1 MASTARRTV
10 GTLTGALLLLVAT
23 AQAALAHE
31 EIAPATVETGKPVF
45 LTLSAAND
53 TDSPITRIAVTVPEG
68 AEIGEATRSPAGWKA
83 AESGATVT
91 WTGGALA
98 PKTWLQYGFELE
110 QAAQPGTLTFTVA
123 MTSGG
128 ETEEAR
134 VPVSVVA
141 AGTVG
146 QAPTP
151 SVTAT
156 PASAANAADAAD
168 RARGHANLALVL
180 GAAGLLLGLVAVG
193 VAATRARSRGT
204 PAQQPTPQDF

>member
-1 MASTARRTV
+1 MAPIARRTV
-10 GTLTGALLLLVAT
+10 GALTGALLLLVVT

-45 LTLSAAND
+45 LTLSAANE

-68 AEIGEATRSPAGWKA
+68 AEIGGTTRGPAGWKA
-83 AESGATVT
+83 AKSGATVT
-91 WTGGALA
+91 WTGGSLA
-98 PKTWLQYGFELE
+98 PEAWEQYGFELE

-123 MTSGG
+123 LTSGG
-128 ETEEAR
+128 ETEQAR

-141 AGTVG
+141 AGTGG

-156 PASAANAADAAD
+156 PAPAADAGDAAD
-168 RARGHANLALVL
+168 RAQGRANLALVL

-193 VAATRARSRGT
+193 VAVTRARSRAT